1 VQEIEDFVR
10 DFTLDISNQ
19 FIQAGKNIQQ
29 QEKQDELDFEKE
41 KAEARFEQTKLGK
54 EQAALKEYYQ
64 AVTNTVLANFGTNK
78 SVFNEDGTIADVAKY
93 KEVWMEEL
101 VTQVGDSNKII
112 ATMGYDRALNYFLSS
127 DDIQETLKTK
137 LDQSKKLIESQLGKG
152 VSKGMGILFDKSF
165 FERGLINADA
175 EFLIKNG
182 LMIKEENKTDKGSM
196 PYYQITDLFLK
207 ALTEGNLMKPQ
218 LQQQY
223 EDLLKKKF
231 YEKTF
236 KEDFAGLVDFMQ
248 EVMFNRYTDG
258 SQYENKSNMFTIQ
271 KDGSIKGYGGDP
283 TTEAGKILLGESL
296 LSADLL
302 DIKDVTVASGLGDMN
317 P

>member
-1 VQEIEDFVR
+1 
-10 DFTLDISNQ
+10 
-19 FIQAGKNIQQ
+19 
-29 QEKQDELDFEKE
+29 
-41 KAEARFEQTKLGK
+41 
-54 EQAALKEYYQ
+54 
-64 AVTNTVLANFGTNK
+64 
-78 SVFNEDGTIADVAKY
+78 
-93 KEVWMEEL
+93 
-101 VTQVGDSNKII
+101 
-112 ATMGYDRALNYFLSS
+112 
-127 DDIQETLKTK
+127 
-137 LDQSKKLIESQLGKG
+137 
-152 VSKGMGILFDKSF
+152 
-165 FERGLINADA
+165 
-175 EFLIKNG
+175 
-182 LMIKEENKTDKGSM
+182 MIKKENKTDRGSM

-296 LSADLL
+296 LGADLL

-317 P
+317 PD

>member
-1 VQEIEDFVR
+1 
-10 DFTLDISNQ
+10 
-19 FIQAGKNIQQ
+19 
-29 QEKQDELDFEKE
+29 
-41 KAEARFEQTKLGK
+41 
-54 EQAALKEYYQ
+54 
-64 AVTNTVLANFGTNK
+64 
-78 SVFNEDGTIADVAKY
+78 
-93 KEVWMEEL
+93 
-101 VTQVGDSNKII
+101 
-112 ATMGYDRALNYFLSS
+112 
-127 DDIQETLKTK
+127 
-137 LDQSKKLIESQLGKG
+137 
-152 VSKGMGILFDKSF
+152 
-165 FERGLINADA
+165 
-175 EFLIKNG
+175 
-182 LMIKEENKTDKGSM
+182 
-196 PYYQITDLFLK
+196 
-207 ALTEGNLMKPQ
+207 MKPQ